1 MKWGGMFR
9 IKIVCLLFERGHVC
23 LRMQFLGESLNNLE
37 SGCREIDILKM
48 SVLYSFC
55 SCHFKSFT
63 YNPLQ
68 QATKRETR
76 QDKKGQGST
85 VLGTKFHGLL
95 KEVFKKRGQNNIV
108 YTQEE
113 QQALKFVEDIED
125 KFQCKI
131 ICGERKI
138 NGFAI
143 KAQTLHYWTGEFD
156 AVGLMNKNDKNGSGV
171 VVIDWRTT
179 CDDVNHFWEFA
190 EQYRKKLHQC
200 IIYRRLL
207 AIQMRKH
214 FNDQEIPEPGIMIV
228 AIDRDNIYVNVPRLC
243 LDFTDLEKVGIFVK
257 INEFDW
263 KAGGNASSQNGSCQ
277 GSKLETVEVHLHFS
291 LC

>member
-9 IKIVCLLFERGHVC
+9 IKNVCLLFERGHVC

-37 SGCREIDILKM
+37 NGCRKIDILKM

-68 QATKRETR
+68 QATKRETG
-76 QDKKGQGST
+76 QDKKGQGPT
-85 VLGTKFHGLL
+85 VRGTTIHNFLTKAIA
-95 KEVFKKRGQNNIV
+95 KRGQNID

-113 QQALKFVEDIED
+113 QQALKVVEDIED

-131 ICGERKI
+131 ICGEREI
-138 NGFAI
+138 SGFAI
-143 KAQTLHYWTGEFD
+143 DAEKSHPWTGKFD

-179 CDDVNHFWEFA
+179 GDDVNHFWKDER
-190 EQYRKKLHQC
+190 QYKGKLHQC

-214 FNDQEIPEPGIMIV
+214 LNDQEIPEPGIMIV
-228 AIDRDNIYVNVPRLC
+228 AINRGNIYVNDPRLC
-243 LDFTDLEKVGIFVK
+243 LDFTDLEKVGIFKK
-257 INEFDW
+257 IDHFDW
-263 KAGGNASSQNGSCQ
+263 RVEANPSSLNGSGQ
-277 GSKLETVEVHLHFS
+277 GSNLETVEVLLHFS